1 MSESGA
7 LNSSHVTTDTPTP
20 NRNLR
25 WPRLVANSL
34 WWVICAALGS
44 FFSDLIGSVWN
55 HSFTAT
61 ILSAQVFLWLGK
73 ALAVGLFFGLM
84 TGFSSWL
91 AQELFG
97 RPKTDSSKRPG
108 A

>member
-1 MSESGA
+1 MSEPVA
-7 LNSSHVTTDTPTP
+7 LNSSHYTIDTPA
-20 NRNLR
+20 NRDLR

-34 WWVICAALGS
+34 WWVIYAALGS
-44 FFSDLIGSVWN
+44 FFNDLIGSVWN
-55 HSFTAT
+55 HNFTAS
-61 ILSAQVFLWLGK
+61 ILSAQVLLWFGK

-84 TGFSSWL
+84 TLFSSWL

-97 RPKTDSSKRPG
+97 QPKTNSSQRPG